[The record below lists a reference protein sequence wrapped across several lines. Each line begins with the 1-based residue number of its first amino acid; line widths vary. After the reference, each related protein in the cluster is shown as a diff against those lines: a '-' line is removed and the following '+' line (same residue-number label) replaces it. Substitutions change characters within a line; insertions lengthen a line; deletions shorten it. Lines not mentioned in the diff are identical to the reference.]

1 MNKTR
6 NRRFAIL
13 AASVLTV
20 GILAGS
26 LLATAPNAAQAP
38 TKSLE
43 NLQTAFNGESNA
55 HARYL
60 AFAQKADEEG
70 YGQVASLFR
79 AAARAEK
86 FHAANHA
93 EVIKAMGGTPV
104 ADVKTPD
111 VKSTRENLQAAIEG
125 ESYERDTMYPDF
137 LKQARR
143 ERNKAAI
150 KTFNYAKTAET
161 EHAKMYTQALSNL
174 DGLKGSSKMTYYVC
188 TVCGYTTTKID
199 FDKCPSCFN
208 PVDKYI
214 TVD

>member
-1 MNKTR
+1 MNKNR

-60 AFAQKADEEG
+60 AFAQKADQEG

-93 EVIKAMGGTPV
+93 EVIKAMGGTPA

-161 EHAKMYTQALSNL
+161 EHAKMYTQALNNL
-174 DGLKGSSKMTYYVC
+174 DGLKGSSKRRTTSARVRL
-188 TVCGYTTTKID
+188 TTTKID

-208 PVDKYI
+208 PIDKYI